1 MKSRPARALGLA
13 LLTLLVVVGG
23 CGPRPAPGPSG
34 GGSSGPPSISRAPGG
49 VDVPSGYQAAVSLGS
64 AADGAIVLLADR
76 LRDGDFRLAR
86 MGNRVKANRRVT
98 LEDGNSVTLLGRSY
112 SVESADGACP
122 FVLRLEAEVFN
133 RDGGA
138 LLALSWS
145 SPGLEFS
152 LDTLERFLRDVA
164 SDINAADSAAA
175 GSAAAD
181 SAAAAP
187 TDIH

>member
-1 MKSRPARALGLA
+1 MKSRPARAVGLA
-13 LLTLLVVVGG
+13 LLALLVVDCG

-34 GGSSGPPSISRAPGG
+34 GGSSGSPSTRLSPGR
-49 VDVPSGYQAAVSLGS
+49 VAIPSGYQAAVSLGS
-64 AADGAIVLLADR
+64 AADGVVVLLADR

-86 MGNRVKANRRVT
+86 MGNRIKANLRVT
-98 LEDGNSVTLLGRSY
+98 LEDGNSVLLLGRSY
-112 SVESADGACP
+112 PVESADGADT

-152 LDTLERFLRDVA
+152 LDTLERFLRDFA
-164 SDINAADSAAA
+164 AGINAADSAAD
-175 GSAAAD
+175 D
-181 SAAAAP
+181 SAAVAP